1 MFCATLCVLTAFV
14 ISAQTNVDLVGTL
27 NQYPS
32 IGYSDIWGYVD
43 GTGIEYALLGTRHGT
58 SIVRLDDPSNPQ
70 DVEFIHAPPSVWRDR
85 KVHDSYAY
93 TITEQSGSGQGL
105 QNGVNEGFGDMA
117 TNSCFMWTQRTTIP
131 YKGFPRG
138 RFYRFRNSD
147 TQALKDN
154 ISELDY
160 ISPRLQGRG
169 GDGANNA
176 VRGLKTGAFT
186 IFGDCPEF
194 NIIDPI
200 TLTSGRYLNQ
210 LDIKEKRKVIVIG
223 TTVVDALFEEGEDPI
238 DQYIRINGVYFK
250 VIGTFKSKKSGRQAE
265 REDQNIHMPFT
276 TLQKTYNYGDMVG
289 WYAMTANKDANV
301 SVVEEKAKSLL
312 KTRHSIA
319 PEDDRAIG
327 SFNVEEEYKKMT
339 GLFMGIKGL
348 TWFVG
353 VCTLLAGVI
362 GVSNIMLVIVK
373 ERTKEIGVKRAI
385 GATPAKII
393 TQIITEAVFMTT
405 TAGYTGLV
413 FGVAIVELI
422 ALALRKSG
430 ANSEMFKNPEVDFR
444 IAVTALFILVLS
456 GIFAGFIPAK
466 RAVQIKPI
474 DALRNE

>member
-1 MFCATLCVLTAFV
+1 MFDRDSWQEILNTLKNNKLRTTLTVFGV
-14 ISAQTNVDLVGTL
+14 F
-27 NQYPS
+27 
-32 IGYSDIWGYVD
+32 WG
-43 GTGIEYALLGTRHGT
+43 IFMLIIML
-58 SIVRLDDPSNPQ
+58 
-70 DVEFIHAPPSVWRDR
+70 
-85 KVHDSYAY
+85 
-93 TITEQSGSGQGL
+93 GSGQGL
-105 QNGVNEGFGDMA
+105 QNGVNAGFGDMA

-147 TQALKDN
+147 TQALIDN
-154 ISELDY
+154 ISELEY
-160 ISPRLQGRG
+160 IAPRIQGWG

-186 IFGDCPEF
+186 IFGDYPEY
-194 NIIDPI
+194 NIIDPVKI
-200 TLTSGRYLNQ
+200 KSGRYINY

-223 TTVVDALFEEGEDPI
+223 QRVIEVLFEADEDPL
-238 DQYIRINGVYFK
+238 DKYIRINGIYFK
-250 VIGTFKSKKSGRQAE
+250 VVGTFESKKSGRQAE

-276 TLQKTYNYGDMVG
+276 TLQKTYNFGDMVG
-289 WYAMTANKDANV
+289 WYSMTADKNSTV
-301 SVVEEKAKSLL
+301 SEVEEKAKTLL
-312 KTRHSIA
+312 KNRHSIA

-327 SFNVEEEYKKMT
+327 SFNVEEEFRKMT
-339 GLFMGIKGL
+339 GLFAGIKGL

-373 ERTKEIGVKRAI
+373 ERTKEIGIKRAI

-393 TQIITEAVFMTT
+393 SQIITEAVLMTT

-413 FGVAIVELI
+413 FGVALLEFI
-422 ALALRKSG
+422 AFVLKKSG
-430 ANSEMFKNPEVDFR
+430 ANSEMFTNPEVDFKVA
-444 IAVTALFILVLS
+444 ISALIILVLS
-456 GIFAGFIPAK
+456 GIIAGFVPAK